1 MTVALIA
8 DVLGNEN
15 NGTTI
20 ACMNLLRSLRENG
33 DRVNVVCCDQDKK
46 NEDGYYVV
54 GVYNLGPLINKI
66 VEKNNV
72 SLAKADKKV
81 IYEAIKDA
89 DIVHIMMPFSLGQR
103 AIKIA
108 KKLNKPVSA
117 GFHVQ
122 AENFTS
128 HIGMMNIGLVNLM
141 TYKFFYNHLY
151 RYVDSIHYPTEF
163 IRDLFES
170 TVKKKTNGYVI
181 SNGVNKS
188 FVPRKTEKP
197 NAIKNKFVILFIGRY
212 SKEKSH
218 SVLIKATA
226 LSKHKDKIQL
236 ILAGQGPE
244 EERIKK
250 LSKKKEINMPIMAF
264 FSRTELVDVINYSD
278 LYCHPSTI
286 EIEAISCLEAISC
299 GLVPLISSSPRSA
312 TKNFAFDERNLFRS
326 NDPKDLAA
334 RIDYWIEHDEER
346 KKMSSKYINS
356 SLIYNHDECM
366 KQMRRMLV
374 ETIEKN
380 KK

>member
-8 DVLGNEN
+8 DVLGQEN

-20 ACMNLLRSLRENG
+20 ACMNLVRSLKESG
-33 DRVNVVCCDQDKK
+33 DRVNIVCCDHEKK
-46 NEDGYYVV
+46 GQDGYYVV
-54 GVYNLGPLINKI
+54 GTYNLGPFLNKV

-81 IYEAIKDA
+81 IYSALKDA
-89 DIVHIMMPFSLGQR
+89 DIVHIMMPFSLGQK
-103 AIKIA
+103 AAKIA

-151 RYVDSIHYPTEF
+151 RYVDSVHYPTEF
-163 IRDLFES
+163 IRELFET
-170 TVKKKTNGYVI
+170 TVKKKTNAYVI

-188 FVPRKTEKP
+188 FIPKKIEKP
-197 NAIKNKFVILFIGRY
+197 DRIRDKFVILFIGRY

-226 LSKHKDKIQL
+226 MSKYKDQIQL

-244 EERIKK
+244 EERIKR
-250 LSKKKEINMPIMAF
+250 LAKKEKINMPIMKF
-264 FSRTELVDVINYSD
+264 FSRNELVDVINYSD
-278 LYCHPSTI
+278 LYCHPSAI
-286 EIEAISCLEAISC
+286 EIEAISCLEAMSC

-312 TKNFAFDERNLFRS
+312 TKSFALDERNLFRS
-326 NDPKDLAA
+326 NDPKDLATK
-334 RIDYWIEHDEER
+334 IDYWIEHESER
-346 KKMSSKYINS
+346 RRMSHEYINS
-356 SLIYNHDECM
+356 SIAYNHDECM
-366 KQMRRMLV
+366 KKMREMLV
-374 ETIEKN
+374 ETIGKC
-380 KK
+380 KI

>member
-1 MTVALIA
+1 
-8 DVLGNEN
+8 
-15 NGTTI
+15 
-20 ACMNLLRSLRENG
+20 MNLLRSLRENG

-103 AIKIA
+103 AVKIA

-128 HIGMMNIGLVNLM
+128 HIGMMNIGLVNWM

-226 LSKHKDKIQL
+226 LSKHKDIIQL
-236 ILAGQGPE
+236 VLAGQGPE

-250 LSKKKEINMPIMAF
+250 LSKKKKINMPIMAF

-278 LYCHPSTI
+278 LYCHPSII

-312 TKNFAFDERNLFRS
+312 TKNFALDERNLFRS

-346 KKMSSKYINS
+346 KKMSSKYISS